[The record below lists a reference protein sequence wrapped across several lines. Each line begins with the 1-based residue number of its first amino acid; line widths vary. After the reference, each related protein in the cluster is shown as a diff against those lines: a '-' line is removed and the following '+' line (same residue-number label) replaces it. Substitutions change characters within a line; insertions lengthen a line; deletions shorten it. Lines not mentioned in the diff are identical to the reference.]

1 MSEKYQNLIE
11 SIKIIETLRSENG
24 CKWDKEQTH
33 KSLRTNILEEAYEMV
48 DAIDSCDITN
58 LKEELGD
65 VLLQVLLHCQVGKDD
80 NIFDIEDVA
89 KVLNEKLIRRHP
101 HVFGDVKVNDSN
113 DIIKNWEKIKK
124 EEKKDKRKSLMDG
137 ISKAQSALLSALKIS
152 KKAVSVGFEWQ
163 NESQIYDCIKSEFK
177 EFKEAKNYD
186 DKEEEFGDIL
196 FAVVNLA
203 RYNKINP
210 ELALVRANN
219 KFINRFKKM
228 EELTIKPLETL
239 SFEEYEQLWKEA
251 KITVQAE
258 NKN

>member
-1 MSEKYQNLIE
+1 MSEKYSNLIKC
-11 SIKIIETLRSENG
+11 IKIVETLRSENG
-24 CKWDKEQTH
+24 CKWDREQTH
-33 KSLRTNILEEAYEMV
+33 KSLRTNILEEAYETV
-48 DAIDSCDITN
+48 DAIDSCDISN

-65 VLLQVLLHCQVGKDD
+65 VLLQVLLHSQIAKEGSS
-80 NIFDIEDVA
+80 FDIEDVA

-101 HVFGDVKVNDSN
+101 HVFGDVKVQNSDE
-113 DIIKNWEKIKK
+113 IIKNWEKIKK

-137 ISKAQSALLSALKIS
+137 ISKSQSALLSALKIS

-163 NESQIYDCIKSEFK
+163 NENQIYDCVKSEFK
-177 EFKEAKNYD
+177 EFKEAKSFD
-186 DKEEEFGDIL
+186 EKEDEFGDIL
-196 FAVVNLA
+196 FAAVNLA

-210 ELALVRANN
+210 ELALIRANK
-219 KFINRFKKM
+219 KFMARFKKM